1 VMVLVTQGAE
11 AACAA
16 KATGA
21 RAEARRRRVLVNCIV
36 EVVFMLIVGD
46 CLLRLIRVMTLERA
60 NGAGENE
67 CDSSSVEIK
76 RMTLL
81 RGRQEDLKRVE

>member
-1 VMVLVTQGAE
+1 MVLVTQGAE

-36 EVVFMLIVGD
+36 EVV
-46 CLLRLIRVMTLERA
+46 
-60 NGAGENE
+60 E
-67 CDSSSVEIK
+67 CGGGGVYVDIW
-76 RMTLL
+76 
-81 RGRQEDLKRVE
+81 